1 MMIFMWTLFAIN
13 TRLTFFTLWA
23 QVWVLM
29 KCIDVV
35 KVVNFKAAHSHVSGA
50 MILCHAALGDH
61 ISPYPSGR
69 VKSKYS
75 SKVGQ
80 MKSAY
85 SWYHFIVIASVH
97 MFCSARVTF
106 ITPAL
111 IAKGGGPCL
120 YLASQNSDFSV
131 DTRSRTNQIKK
142 QLNSKF
148 SDKQIRP

>member
-35 KVVNFKAAHSHVSGA
+35 KVVTFKAAHSHVSGA

-61 ISPYPSGR
+61 ISPYPCGR

-85 SWYHFIVIASVH
+85 SWAANNTILLLSPLYTCF
-97 MFCSARVTF
+97 ARPVSHLSHPPSLQRVEA
-106 ITPAL
+106 PACIL
-111 IAKGGGPCL
+111 RAKSPI
-120 YLASQNSDFSV
+120 LASIPDHE
-131 DTRSRTNQIKK
+131 
-142 QLNSKF
+142 
-148 SDKQIRP
+148 QIRSKSN